1 VSSVAPFVLFV
12 SFVVI
17 GVHWPSPSATMA
29 HQAFIQTADERIEA
43 ETASLEFTE
52 DTE

>member
-1 VSSVAPFVLFV
+1 
-12 SFVVI
+12 
-17 GVHWPSPSATMA
+17 MA

-52 DTE
+52 DTEKPSTARQSIGYQ